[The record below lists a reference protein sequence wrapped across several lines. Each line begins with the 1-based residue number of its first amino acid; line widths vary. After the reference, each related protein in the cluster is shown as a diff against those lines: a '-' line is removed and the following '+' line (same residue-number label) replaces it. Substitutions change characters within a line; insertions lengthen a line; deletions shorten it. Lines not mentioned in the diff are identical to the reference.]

1 MAAAGA
7 SAPSGVT
14 TCVRGATSRPSR
26 LFFLGTA
33 AAADGAR
40 ADGSPSLPSAPP
52 RSEIQPVSSA
62 AIPYGSA
69 GVVVTCDQ
77 GKERNA
83 SRDLVRNLNDAYE
96 RVFPD
101 ERRPERPA
109 DASGTNVADALAAEL
124 KDLKETDAD
133 EDAKRFKPLNLDFKA
148 CMFVT
153 MRADAAKK
161 APPSRLVHEMLVKIR
176 DRDQDAPRSR
186 HGIRLI
192 PCDTV
197 CFAGIDEIKK
207 ALAPLIAEH
216 FPVPS
221 ETDANAN
228 DAASTKTFAVTF
240 ASRANSS
247 MRRADVIP
255 AVAELVPPPHKVDLT
270 RPDLTIMVEVMK
282 GTCCLAVV
290 KDYYGLLKYNARLLA
305 LSEEE
310 RNAEKARTAMP
321 PKPPPED
328 ERDDAGKD
336 EEKKGD
342 EEK

>member
-1 MAAAGA
+1 
-7 SAPSGVT
+7 
-14 TCVRGATSRPSR
+14 
-26 LFFLGTA
+26 
-33 AAADGAR
+33 
-40 ADGSPSLPSAPP
+40 
-52 RSEIQPVSSA
+52 VSSA
-62 AIPYGSA
+62 AIPYGSS

-83 SRDLVRNLNDAYE
+83 SRDLVRNLNEAYE

-124 KDLKETDAD
+124 KDLKETDAND
-133 EDAKRFKPLNLDFKA
+133 DAKRFKPLNLDFKA

-221 ETDANAN
+221 ETDA
-228 DAASTKTFAVTF
+228 DAAASAKTFAVTF

-255 AVAELVPPPHKVDLT
+255 AVAELVPSPHKVDLT

-310 RNAEKARTAMP
+310 RDAEKARTAMP
-321 PKPPPED
+321 PKPPPE
-328 ERDDAGKD
+328 EKKQED
-336 EEKKGD
+336 EEKKQEDEEKKQGDEAKKQGD
-342 EEK
+342 EEKKQGDEEKKQGDETKKGDEAK

>member
-1 MAAAGA
+1 M
-7 SAPSGVT
+7 
-14 TCVRGATSRPSR
+14 
-26 LFFLGTA
+26 
-33 AAADGAR
+33 
-40 ADGSPSLPSAPP
+40 
-52 RSEIQPVSSA
+52 SSA
-62 AIPYGSA
+62 AIPYGSS

-83 SRDLVRNLNDAYE
+83 SRDLVRNLNEAYE

-124 KDLKETDAD
+124 KDLKETDAND
-133 EDAKRFKPLNLDFKA
+133 DAKRFKPLNLDFKA

-161 APPSRLVHEMLVKIR
+161 APPSPTRPR
-176 DRDQDAPRSR
+176 DDSSRSRIATKAPGGAR

-221 ETDANAN
+221 ETDA
-228 DAASTKTFAVTF
+228 DAGVRRRTENLAGPSRYP
-240 ASRANSS
+240 RAN
-247 MRRADVIP
+247 RAMGKRTAHPRARSWSLPPQGGSHAGGPHHHGGGDERDVLP
-255 AVAELVPPPHKVDLT
+255 RGGE
-270 RPDLTIMVEVMK
+270 
-282 GTCCLAVV
+282 
-290 KDYYGLLKYNARLLA
+290 GLLRVAQVQREVVGA
-305 LSEEE
+305 LEEE
-310 RNAEKARTAMP
+310 RDAEKARTAMP
-321 PKPPPED
+321 PKPPPE
-328 ERDDAGKD
+328 EKTSTGKTRRRNRKTRRRNRKTRRRNSETG
-336 EEKKGD
+336 EETGRRGEEGD
-342 EEK
+342 EAK